1 MVMSTYMDLLGLH
14 APWFLILFMVI
25 PMTLAELILAA
36 EIFSLLKGQSSKSSW
51 NAFKKVSSLALSLV
65 FIFLFLYLVLYFVPS
80 VSLKGPLDSLSI
92 YSYLLAILPAIYLLA
107 MECGFIG
114 KHWDEERQVV
124 RHAVT
129 VFVFVALT
137 HLAMIFGML
146 DPQLGGYVPPQDSM
160 NMHMD
165 HSNMGTMD
173 HQHMDHSD
181 MKGMDHSQMDHSQ
194 MDHSQMDHSKMN
206 HDSMDHQHMDDKK

>member
-36 EIFSLLKGQSSKSSW
+36 EIFSLLKGQPSKSSW
-51 NAFKKVSSLALSLV
+51 NAFKKVASLA

-80 VSLKGPLDSLSI
+80 ISLKGPLDSLSI

-114 KHWDEERQVV
+114 KHWDEERQVI

-137 HLAMIFGML
+137 HLAMVFGML

-160 NMHMD
+160 NMHMNMD

-181 MKGMDHSQMDHSQ
+181 MKEMDHSQ

>member
-160 NMHMD
+160 NVHMD

-181 MKGMDHSQMDHSQ
+181 MKGMDHSQMDHS
-194 MDHSQMDHSKMN
+194 KMN

>member
-36 EIFSLLKGQSSKSSW
+36 EIFSLLKGPSSKSSW
-51 NAFKKVSSLALSLV
+51 KAFNKVASLALSLV

-80 VSLKGPLDSLSI
+80 ISLKGPLDSLSI

-114 KHWDEERQVV
+114 KHWDEERQVI

-137 HLAMIFGML
+137 HLAMVFGML
-146 DPQLGGYVPPQDSM
+146 DPQLGGYVPPQDSI
-160 NMHMD
+160 NMHMNMD

-181 MKGMDHSQMDHSQ
+181 MKEMDHSQ

>member
-1 MVMSTYMDLLGLH
+1 MGGRVYGNVYLYG
-14 APWFLILFMVI
+14 
-25 PMTLAELILAA
+25 
-36 EIFSLLKGQSSKSSW
+36 
-51 NAFKKVSSLALSLV
+51 
-65 FIFLFLYLVLYFVPS
+65 FIGPS
-80 VSLKGPLDSLSI
+80 CPLDSLSI

-124 RHAVT
+124 RHVVT

-137 HLAMIFGML
+137 HLAMVFGML

-160 NMHMD
+160 NMHMNMD

-173 HQHMDHSD
+173 HQHMD
-181 MKGMDHSQMDHSQ
+181 
-194 MDHSQMDHSKMN
+194 
-206 HDSMDHQHMDDKK
+206 DKK

>member
-51 NAFKKVSSLALSLV
+51 KAFKKVSSLALSLV

-181 MKGMDHSQMDHSQ
+181 MKGMDHSQMDHS
-194 MDHSQMDHSKMN
+194 KMN

>member
-36 EIFSLLKGQSSKSSW
+36 EIFSLLKGQPSKSSW
-51 NAFKKVSSLALSLV
+51 NAFKKIASLALSLV
-65 FIFLFLYLVLYFVPS
+65 FIFLFLYLVLCFVPS

-107 MECGFIG
+107 MECGVIG
-114 KHWDEERQVV
+114 KHWNEERQVI

-137 HLAMIFGML
+137 HLAMVFGML

-160 NMHMD
+160 NMHMNMD

-181 MKGMDHSQMDHSQ
+181 MKEMDHSQ

>member
-36 EIFSLLKGQSSKSSW
+36 EIFSLLKGQPSKSSW

-114 KHWDEERQVV
+114 KHWDEERQGV

-137 HLAMIFGML
+137 HLAMVFGML

-160 NMHMD
+160 NMNMD
-165 HSNMGTMD
+165 HSNMGSMD
-173 HQHMDHSD
+173 HQHIDHSD
-181 MKGMDHSQMDHSQ
+181 MKGMDHSQMDHR
-194 MDHSQMDHSKMN
+194 QMDHSKMN

>member
-36 EIFSLLKGQSSKSSW
+36 EIFSLLKGQPSKSSW
-51 NAFKKVSSLALSLV
+51 KAFNKVASLVLSLV
-65 FIFLFLYLVLYFVPS
+65 FVFLFLYLVLYFVPS

-114 KHWDEERQVV
+114 KHWDEERQVI

-137 HLAMIFGML
+137 HLAMVFGML

-160 NMHMD
+160 NMHMNMD
-165 HSNMGTMD
+165 HSNMGT
-173 HQHMDHSD
+173 
-181 MKGMDHSQMDHSQ
+181 